1 MIHEGARGHT
11 GFVQDKRVFGR
22 IYTKNSWRYAQ
33 RNKIRSN
40 EPFQD
45 ATMDAELLYKKLLAH
60 LQTRITKANP
70 PLALAGLA
78 IGGAWIAERLAR
90 DLGLPNYGVINVAFH
105 RDDYAEKGLA
115 AMRSADSMATHLPFE
130 VAGSHIVLID
140 DVLLTGR
147 TVRAAL
153 NELFDFGR
161 PASVEL
167 MVLADRGK
175 RELPIAADFVGEH
188 VIVPE
193 HQILALEKN
202 STDAKGGQ
210 YTFRF
215 VLEERV

>member
-1 MIHEGARGHT
+1 
-11 GFVQDKRVFGR
+11 
-22 IYTKNSWRYAQ
+22 
-33 RNKIRSN
+33 
-40 EPFQD
+40 
-45 ATMDAELLYKKLLAH
+45 MDAELLYKKLLAH
-60 LQTRITKANP
+60 LQARTSKANP
-70 PLALAGLA
+70 PFLLAGLA

-90 DLGLPNYGVINVAFH
+90 DLSLPNYGVINVAFH

-130 VAGSHIVLID
+130 VAGAHIVLID

-188 VIVPE
+188 VSVPD
-193 HQILALEKN
+193 HQILALEKH
-202 STDAKGGQ
+202 SSDAKDDQ

-215 VLEERV
+215 VLEERA